1 MARIVSVLS
10 ARPPGSRADAVGRRA
25 GHRLVAA
32 GHNVVEVHLRELPAE
47 SLLWREV
54 DHPSLVAVVEA
65 VTRAD
70 GLIVTSPVHQ
80 ASIAAPVKAFLD
92 LFPMSGLRGTTVLP
106 FMVGGSAGHVLALDY
121 GLRPVLQGLAPAH
134 LAAGRYVVASAIT
147 LTPDWPQEAFRREA
161 TIEASVAAQIDR
173 ATDEFA
179 GLLRPSPADEEVS
192 AGIGRAS
199 FSRVRR
205 PVPHPPVRRSG

>member
-47 SLLWREV
+47 SLLWRDV

-134 LAAGRYVVASAIT
+134 LA
-147 LTPDWPQEAFRREA
+147 
-161 TIEASVAAQIDR
+161 
-173 ATDEFA
+173 
-179 GLLRPSPADEEVS
+179 
-192 AGIGRAS
+192 
-199 FSRVRR
+199 
-205 PVPHPPVRRSG
+205 